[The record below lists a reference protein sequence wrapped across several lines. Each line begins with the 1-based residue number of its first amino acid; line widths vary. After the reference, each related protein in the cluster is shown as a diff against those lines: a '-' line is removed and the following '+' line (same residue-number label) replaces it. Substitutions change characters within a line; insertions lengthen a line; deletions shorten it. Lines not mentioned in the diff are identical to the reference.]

1 MTSERETSS
10 NRTNTSR
17 STGPRTAGGK
27 YRASHN
33 ARRHGLSVRG
43 VANPFTRARVEQ
55 LTDVFAGTEAD
66 IIRRELAAA
75 VADALIDLTRV
86 RATKISILE
95 QINAVGTLTDPANP
109 DWLKLF
115 RFIARSGFERY
126 LNSLLPQQPPA
137 LPEDDAA
144 RVIEIF
150 RRALPELLKLDRY
163 ERRALARRKF
173 AIRALRGYTEHRG
186 ISGSRTKKHPS
197 SEFRDDGGP
206 ANDPTFRKPEA
217 FAERGSNIGQCQHQQ
232 EDKGS

>member
-1 MTSERETSS
+1 MTSERTPSS

-33 ARRHGLSVRG
+33 ARRHGLSARG
-43 VANPFTRARVEQ
+43 VANPFNRARVEQ

-66 IIRRELAAA
+66 TIRRELAAA
-75 VADALIDLTRV
+75 VADAQIDLTRV
-86 RATKISILE
+86 RATKITILE

-115 RFIARSGFERY
+115 RFIARSGFERGFDRY
-126 LNSLLPQQPPA
+126 LNSLLPQQPTA

-173 AIRALRGYTEHRG
+173 AIRALHGY
-186 ISGSRTKKHPS
+186 K
-197 SEFRDDGGP
+197 
-206 ANDPTFRKPEA
+206 A
-217 FAERGSNIGQCQHQQ
+217 
-232 EDKGS
+232 